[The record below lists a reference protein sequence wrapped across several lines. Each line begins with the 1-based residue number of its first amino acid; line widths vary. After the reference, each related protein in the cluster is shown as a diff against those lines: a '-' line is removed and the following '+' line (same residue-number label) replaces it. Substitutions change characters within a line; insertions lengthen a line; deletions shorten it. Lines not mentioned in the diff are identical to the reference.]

1 MPTHR
6 ENIIQMMLCDFVR
19 VQYPQCIFVSDS
31 SGEHRQSIGARQRA
45 KRLRSTVGYPDW
57 FLAEPKGLYHGLFLE
72 LKQEGYKLRKVK
84 SETWANPH
92 VEAQAICH
100 DKLRAKGYFVA
111 FAIGLDD
118 AIDWVR
124 QYMALS
130 FGEKLGKSRPEV
142 VKVIPFPARVKRG
155 EEF

>member
-6 ENIIQMMLCDFVR
+6 ENVIQMMLCDFVKY
-19 VQYPQCIFVSDS
+19 QYPGAIFVSDS
-31 SGEHRQSIGARQRA
+31 SGEHRQNMGQRLRA

-57 FLAEPKGLYHGLFLE
+57 FLAEPKGIYHGCFLE
-72 LKQEGYKLRKVK
+72 LKQEGYKLRKSTKPEWV
-84 SETWANPH
+84 NPH
-92 VEAQAICH
+92 VEAQADCH
-100 DKLRAKGYFVA
+100 DKLRERGYFVT
-111 FAIGLDD
+111 FAIGLED

-130 FGEKLGKSRPEV
+130 FGEKLGKTRPEV
-142 VKVIPFPARVKRG
+142 IKVIPMPTRVNRK